1 MFTAVSRRA
10 RTARGSFA
18 CIVLKN
24 KKSSAGLLAYRE
36 SHQHVRRR
44 LVQVHGDGTDP
55 SGSTVHPASVRRA
68 RSKGREVVRWLIT
81 RFAPPIL
88 LLRHEKHD
96 EGASNTGAGKA
107 PCVHPC
113 YSWPA
118 GRGVGARP
126 RRRHFVRRQQSH
138 PPPTNE
144 SLRVHLYDALGISF
158 SLGLGLLLMPDGPMS
173 TKPTVRCGLVEL
185 WK

>member
-1 MFTAVSRRA
+1 VRLNCASCIRA
-10 RTARGSFA
+10 PCAIQGE
-18 CIVLKN
+18 
-24 KKSSAGLLAYRE
+24 G
-36 SHQHVRRR
+36 
-44 LVQVHGDGTDP
+44 G
-55 SGSTVHPASVRRA
+55 
-68 RSKGREVVRWLIT
+68 VRWLIT

-88 LLRHEKHD
+88 LLRNEKHD

-107 PCVHPC
+107 LCVHPC